1 MEIPLLI
8 REIIEYYQYVK
19 IHKEKMKQ
27 LIIEFHDKIKTYGWE
42 LNCDYLVWIP
52 SLHIITLLSDSSWN
66 KIYTINFTKNE
77 CKYMSAKYISVKYFY
92 YSSGMN
98 DLNAYR
104 EADIPLYRF

>member
-27 LIIEFHDKIKTYGWE
+27 LIIEFHDKIIIYGLD
-42 LNCDYLVWIP
+42 LNCGYLVWRP
-52 SLHIITLLSDSSWN
+52 SLHTITLLSDSRWK
-66 KIYTINFTKNE
+66 KIHTINFTKTNE
-77 CKYMSAKYISVKYFY
+77 WEYIFAKYFY

-98 DLNAYR
+98 DPNAYR
-104 EADIPLYRF
+104 EVDIPFHRF